1 MPLPL
6 LLAGAAAAAA
16 LLGIGGH
23 ASAKEINEKAQELIQ
38 LAQKEYNDAKLSLEK
53 AEKNCKDTLFKFGT
67 TKQYVLNGSLQQ
79 FLNAYARIKDT
90 GLNESIGIEELKKFE
105 LDSEDIVQIY
115 QMTELYSGSI
125 VSGAAGA
132 ATGSVIA
139 LAASGYLPVVTG
151 TLSVAGTALAAGE
164 IGTAVGLAGS
174 ALSFGAAVTPL
185 AAVAAPVVLFTAI
198 SASIKADEN
207 LEKAQ
212 ATAAQAQAAI
222 EKMNLGETMYNGI
235 SQRANMLNALLE
247 ELNGMLCVCSAQLDG
262 ITKKKI
268 RFRKDK
274 KIDPSRLTEEEKK
287 LVAIS
292 RALAGAV
299 KAIIDTP
306 LAKDGNNLT
315 EESETVYQDTKAA
328 IPEFKKQVEQVKST
342 HYCARPIAL
351 PKNKQISN
359 NVNNAKHKKK
369 ASKFKLVVGLACTVL
384 ILGWVYTNW
393 GPKEDDVASINNET
407 SVNEEIV
414 AANESVNTIDNVGQG
429 SLSTTT
435 SKDELG
441 LYDVT
446 AQDNTQDVETSGGAE
461 GANPIQTD
469 TASEP
474 VVDIEPIELN
484 DLVGTWILK
493 SSEAYFNIF
502 ESSGKYYFAFTIP
515 NGSVAQYLP
524 TPAELSVD
532 GEYAVASY
540 DADNDGNYGTIR
552 IKFNADGSPVIT
564 ATMNGSS
571 TPEYTSQDTLRYLIT
586 DEAIMYYEEG
596 MEDYPVYKEYLA
608 PELFGNI

>member
-262 ITKKKI
+262 
-268 RFRKDK
+268 
-274 KIDPSRLTEEEKK
+274 SR
-287 LVAIS
+287 
-292 RALAGAV
+292 
-299 KAIIDTP
+299 
-306 LAKDGNNLT
+306 
-315 EESETVYQDTKAA
+315 
-328 IPEFKKQVEQVKST
+328 
-342 HYCARPIAL
+342 
-351 PKNKQISN
+351 
-359 NVNNAKHKKK
+359 
-369 ASKFKLVVGLACTVL
+369 
-384 ILGWVYTNW
+384 ILC
-393 GPKEDDVASINNET
+393 ILCRIQCC
-407 SVNEEIV
+407 IV
-414 AANESVNTIDNVGQG
+414 
-429 SLSTTT
+429 
-435 SKDELG
+435 
-441 LYDVT
+441 
-446 AQDNTQDVETSGGAE
+446 
-461 GANPIQTD
+461 
-469 TASEP
+469 
-474 VVDIEPIELN
+474 
-484 DLVGTWILK
+484 ILC
-493 SSEAYFNIF
+493 
-502 ESSGKYYFAFTIP
+502 
-515 NGSVAQYLP
+515 
-524 TPAELSVD
+524 
-532 GEYAVASY
+532 
-540 DADNDGNYGTIR
+540 
-552 IKFNADGSPVIT
+552 
-564 ATMNGSS
+564 
-571 TPEYTSQDTLRYLIT
+571 
-586 DEAIMYYEEG
+586 
-596 MEDYPVYKEYLA
+596 
-608 PELFGNI
+608 

>member
-1 MPLPL
+1 MPLPFL
-6 LLAGAAAAAA
+6 MAAAAAAAA
-16 LLGIGGH
+16 LIGVGGH
-23 ASAKEINEKAQELIQ
+23 ASAKETNEKAQEIIQ
-38 LAQKEYNDAKLSLEK
+38 LAQKEYNNAKLSLEK
-53 AEKNCKDTLFKFGT
+53 AETDCKNTLFKFGT

-79 FLNAYARIKDT
+79 FLTAYARIKDT
-90 GLNESIGIEELKKFE
+90 GLNESIGIDELKKFE
-105 LDSEDIVQIY
+105 LNSEDIVQIY

-132 ATGSVIA
+132 ATGSIIA

-164 IGTAVGLAGS
+164 IGAAAGLAGS

-207 LEKAQ
+207 FEKAQ

-235 SQRANMLNALLE
+235 SQRANMLNSLLE

-274 KIDPSRLTEEEKK
+274 KIDPSRLNDEEKK
-287 LVAIS
+287 LVAIT

-306 LAKDGNNLT
+306 LTKDGNELT
-315 EESETVYQDTKAA
+315 EESETVYQETKAA
-328 IPEFKKQVEQVKST
+328 IPEFIKQVKQVEET

-351 PKNKQISN
+351 PKSKQINN
-359 NVNNAKHKKK
+359 NVSNVKRKKK
-369 ASKFKLVVGLACTVL
+369 ASKFKLVVGLVCTVL
-384 ILGWVYTNW
+384 ILGWGYTNFVL
-393 GPKEDDVASINNET
+393 KEDDVTSISNKN
-407 SVNEEIV
+407 SVNEERADV
-414 AANESVNTIDNVGQG
+414 NESVNTINNGEQE

-435 SKDELG
+435 SEDELET
-441 LYDVT
+441 YDIE
-446 AQDNTQDVETSGGAE
+446 AQNNTQDVDTSDEVE
-461 GANPIQTD
+461 GTNSVQTD
-469 TASEP
+469 TTSEP
-474 VVDIEPIELN
+474 IVAIEPIELN

-493 SSEAYFNIF
+493 SCEAYFNIF
-502 ESSGKYYFAFTIP
+502 ESSGKYYFAFTVP

-540 DADNDGNYGTIR
+540 DADNNGNYGTIR
-552 IKFNADGSPVIT
+552 IKFNEDGSPVIT

-571 TPEYTSQDTLRYLIT
+571 TPEYTSLDSLLYLIT
-586 DEAIMYYEEG
+586 NEAIMYREEG

-608 PELFGNI
+608 PELFGDI

>member
-53 AEKNCKDTLFKFGT
+53 AEKDCKDTLFKFGT

-105 LDSEDIVQIY
+105 LNSEDIVQIY

-132 ATGSVIA
+132 ATGSIIA

-222 EKMNLGETMYNGI
+222 EKMALGETMYNGI
-235 SQRANMLNALLE
+235 SQRANMLNSLLE

-306 LAKDGNNLT
+306 LTKDGNNLT

-328 IPEFKKQVEQVKST
+328 IPEFEKQVAQVKST

-351 PKNKQISN
+351 PKGKQINN
-359 NVNNAKHKKK
+359 NVNNVKRKKK
-369 ASKFKLVVGLACTVL
+369 ISKFKLVVGLACTVL
-384 ILGWVYTNW
+384 ILGWVYTNFVS
-393 GPKEDDVASINNET
+393 KENDAASINNET

-414 AANESVNTIDNVGQG
+414 DANESINT
-429 SLSTTT
+429 T
-435 SKDELG
+435 
-441 LYDVT
+441 
-446 AQDNTQDVETSGGAE
+446 
-461 GANPIQTD
+461 
-469 TASEP
+469 
-474 VVDIEPIELN
+474 
-484 DLVGTWILK
+484 
-493 SSEAYFNIF
+493 
-502 ESSGKYYFAFTIP
+502 
-515 NGSVAQYLP
+515 
-524 TPAELSVD
+524 
-532 GEYAVASY
+532 
-540 DADNDGNYGTIR
+540 DNDR
-552 IKFNADGSPVIT
+552 
-564 ATMNGSS
+564 
-571 TPEYTSQDTLRYLIT
+571 QDSLGI
-586 DEAIMYYEEG
+586 
-596 MEDYPVYKEYLA
+596 
-608 PELFGNI
+608 NI